1 MTEVGD
7 RFVLEVTEID
17 DKGTCWLGVPD
28 LVKYLT
34 VVSAAA
40 ADHYLK
46 PLAPI
51 ILEREE
57 LAEPD
62 PRINSTPRWGWA
74 EAPFELLRFAQRTD
88 VGTKIIDLNLE
99 EALRLFY
106 YIREVLEP
114 AEDILTEWR
123 VPLPKEETEDD

>member
-1 MTEVGD
+1 MYA
-7 RFVLEVTEID
+7 LEITEID
-17 DKGTCWLGVPD
+17 DKGTCWLGTRD
-28 LVKYLT
+28 GAKYLT
-34 VVSAAA
+34 VVSEGAL
-40 ADHYLK
+40 DHWLK
-46 PLAPI
+46 PMNSI

-57 LAEPD
+57 LTDPD

-74 EAPFELLRFAQRTD
+74 DAPFEVLRFAQRTN

-114 AEDILTEWR
+114 AEDILKEWR
-123 VPLPKEETEDD
+123 FFTKYLSQSLLLA